1 MIREPAFWEGDGLTA
16 RALQPLAGVWTAASR
31 LRRTLTPLW
40 RAPVPVLCVGNVTVG
55 GGGKTP
61 AACALTDR
69 LLSRGWRPHI
79 LSRGFG
85 GRHAGPMSVNPAQHT
100 SRDVGDEP
108 LLLVRHAP
116 VWVARNRAR
125 AAAAAVDA
133 GADILVMDDGLQ
145 NTRLARTLSLIVID
159 GPRGLGNARVLP
171 AGPLREP
178 MADALA
184 RAGTAVIVGDDP
196 HDLTSLLRGEGL
208 CVLHARFKAG
218 CIPGNGLPLFA
229 FAGIA
234 RPDKF
239 FATLREHGADV
250 VRTRSF
256 GDHHRYDPMVVTTMF
271 EEANA
276 LGAQLVTTEKDW
288 VRLDEATRP
297 LAEPVPVRMVFQDE
311 DALGVL
317 IDRVGIA
324 AS

>member
-1 MIREPAFWEGDGLTA
+1 MIREPAFWESDGLTA
-16 RALQPLAGVWTAASR
+16 RALQPLAGMWTAATR
-31 LRRTLTPLW
+31 LRRTLTLPW

-61 AACALTDR
+61 AARALTDR
-69 LLSRGWRPHI
+69 LSSRGWRPHI

-85 GRHAGPMSVNPAQHT
+85 GRHAGPVSVDPARHT

-145 NTRLARTLSLIVID
+145 NVRLARTLSFIVID
-159 GPRGLGNARVLP
+159 GPRGLGNAKVLP

-184 RAGTAVIVGDDP
+184 RAGTAVIVGDDA
-196 HDLTSLLRGEGL
+196 HDLAGLLADEGL
-208 CVLHARFKAG
+208 CVLHARLEAA
-218 CIPGNGLPLFA
+218 CIPGDGLPLFA
-229 FAGIA
+229 FAGTA
-234 RPDKF
+234 RPGKF
-239 FATLREHGADV
+239 FTTLKEHGADV
-250 VRTRSF
+250 VKTRSF
-256 GDHHRYDPMVVTTMF
+256 GDHHRYDPMTVTTMF

-276 LGAQLVTTEKDW
+276 LGARLVTTEKDW
-288 VRLDEATRP
+288 VRLDEAARP
-297 LAEPVPVRMVFQDE
+297 LADPVPVRMVFRDE
-311 DALGVL
+311 DALGAL
-317 IDRVGIA
+317 IDRIGIA

>member
-1 MIREPAFWEGDGLTA
+1 MMREPAFWESDGPTA
-16 RALQPLAGVWTAASR
+16 QVLLPIAGVWTAATR
-31 LRRTLTPLW
+31 LRRRAARPW

-61 AACALTDR
+61 AVRALADQ
-69 LLSRGWRPHI
+69 LSSRGWQPHI

-85 GRHAGPMSVNPAQHT
+85 GRHAGPVTVDPERHT

-108 LLLVRHAP
+108 LLLARHAP

-125 AAAAAVDA
+125 AAAAAVGA

-145 NTRLARTLSLIVID
+145 NVHLARTLSFIVID
-159 GPRGLGNARVLP
+159 GPRGFGNAKVLP

-178 MADALA
+178 LADALS
-184 RAGTAVIVGDDP
+184 RAGTVVIVGDD
-196 HDLTSLLRGEGL
+196 HHRLEGMLADEGL
-208 CVLHARFKAG
+208 CVLHARLEVG
-218 CIPGNGLPLFA
+218 PIPGDGLPLFA

-234 RPDKF
+234 RPAKF
-239 FATLREHGADV
+239 FATLEEHGADV
-250 VRTRSF
+250 VKTRSF
-256 GDHHRYDPMVVTTMF
+256 ADHHRYDPMTVTAMF

-276 LGAQLVTTEKDW
+276 LGARLVTTEKDW
-288 VRLDEATRP
+288 VRLDEETRP
-297 LAEPVPVRMVFQDE
+297 LAEPVPVTMVFRE
-311 DALGVL
+311 EGSLDAL

>member
-1 MIREPAFWEGDGLTA
+1 MMREPAFWERDGLTA
-16 RALQPLAGVWTAASR
+16 RTLQPLAGVWTAATR
-31 LRRTLTPLW
+31 LRRTAMRPW
-40 RAPVPVLCVGNVTVG
+40 RAPVPVLCIGNVTVG

-61 AACALTDR
+61 AARALADR
-69 LLSRGWRPHI
+69 LSSRGWRPHI

-85 GRHAGPMSVNPAQHT
+85 GHLCGPVTVDPERHT
-100 SRDVGDEP
+100 SHDVGDEP
-108 LLLVRHAP
+108 LLLARHAP

-125 AAAAAVDA
+125 AAAAAIRA

-145 NTRLARTLSLIVID
+145 NVHLARTLSFLVVD
-159 GPRGLGNARVLP
+159 GPRGFGNAKVLP

-178 MADALA
+178 LADALS

-196 HDLTSLLRGEGL
+196 HGLAGALADDGL
-208 CVLHARFKAG
+208 CVLHARLEADR
-218 CIPGNGLPLFA
+218 IPGDGLPLFA

-234 RPDKF
+234 RPGKF
-239 FATLREHGADV
+239 FATLEEHGAHV

-256 GDHHRYDPMVVTTMF
+256 ADHHRHDPMVVTAMF

-276 LGAQLVTTEKDW
+276 LGAKLVTTEKDW

-297 LAEPVPVRMVFQDE
+297 LAEPVPVRMVFRE
-311 DALGVL
+311 EGLLDAL

>member
-1 MIREPAFWEGDGLTA
+1 MMREPAFWESDGLTA
-16 RALQPLAGVWTAASR
+16 RALQPLAGVWTAATR
-31 LRRTLTPLW
+31 LHRTAMRPW

-61 AACALTDR
+61 AARALTDR
-69 LLSRGWRPHI
+69 LSSRGWQPHI

-85 GRHAGPMSVNPAQHT
+85 GSHAGPVTVDPGRHT

-108 LLLVRHAP
+108 LLLARHAP

-125 AAAAAVDA
+125 AAAAAVGA

-145 NTRLARTLSLIVID
+145 NVHLARTLSFIVID
-159 GPRGLGNARVLP
+159 GPRGFGNAKVLP

-178 MADALA
+178 LADALS
-184 RAGTAVIVGDDP
+184 RAGTVVIVGDD
-196 HDLTSLLRGEGL
+196 HHGLERALSGEGL
-208 CVLHARFKAG
+208 CVLHARLEAG
-218 CIPGNGLPLFA
+218 RIPGDGLPLFA

-234 RPDKF
+234 RPGKF
-239 FATLREHGADV
+239 FATLEEHGAEV
-250 VRTRSF
+250 VKTRSF
-256 GDHHRYDPMVVTTMF
+256 ADHHRYDPMTVTAMF

-276 LGAQLVTTEKDW
+276 LGARLVTTEKDW
-288 VRLDEATRP
+288 VRLDEATRA
-297 LAEPVPVRMVFQDE
+297 LAEPVPVRMVFRDE
-311 DALGVL
+311 GILDAL